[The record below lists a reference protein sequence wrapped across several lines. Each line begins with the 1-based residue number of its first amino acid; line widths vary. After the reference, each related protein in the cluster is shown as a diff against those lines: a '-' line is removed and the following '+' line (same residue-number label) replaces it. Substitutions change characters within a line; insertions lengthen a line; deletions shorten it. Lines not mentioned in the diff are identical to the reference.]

1 MDMAVTH
8 AQSGKPFGSCS
19 RLAVGSGR
27 RQGYDTLHA
36 GLRTELVLHRHEL
49 CFQLHHKEIVGG
61 GTQQGKDNQH
71 PKDQDQVGHTGGM
84 VQCTIL
90 QVEVIEQ
97 IGATRAKR
105 AIGTHQL
112 TGTVET
118 GAAVVLIGQ
127 VGGVADGLRIVRGG
141 WAGEGRQ
148 GLAVGTS
155 WGHGQR
161 GDTQEQTVALTEL
174 RHGYVFRFSFP
185 DKSE

>member
-1 MDMAVTH
+1 
-8 AQSGKPFGSCS
+8 
-19 RLAVGSGR
+19 
-27 RQGYDTLHA
+27 
-36 GLRTELVLHRHEL
+36 
-49 CFQLHHKEIVGG
+49 
-61 GTQQGKDNQH
+61 
-71 PKDQDQVGHTGGM
+71 M

-148 GLAVGTS
+148 GLAVGNS

-161 GDTQEQTVALTEL
+161 EEQEQTVALTEL
-174 RHGYVFRFSFP
+174 GHGYVLVFRFSF
-185 DKSE
+185 DLF

>member
-1 MDMAVTH
+1 
-8 AQSGKPFGSCS
+8 
-19 RLAVGSGR
+19 
-27 RQGYDTLHA
+27 
-36 GLRTELVLHRHEL
+36 
-49 CFQLHHKEIVGG
+49 
-61 GTQQGKDNQH
+61 
-71 PKDQDQVGHTGGM
+71 M

-155 WGHGQR
+155 WGHCQR
-161 GDTQEQTVALTEL
+161 GKEQEQTVALTEL
-174 RHGYVFRFSFP
+174 RHGYVFRFSFDSNFEVP
-185 DKSE
+185 PPFKY